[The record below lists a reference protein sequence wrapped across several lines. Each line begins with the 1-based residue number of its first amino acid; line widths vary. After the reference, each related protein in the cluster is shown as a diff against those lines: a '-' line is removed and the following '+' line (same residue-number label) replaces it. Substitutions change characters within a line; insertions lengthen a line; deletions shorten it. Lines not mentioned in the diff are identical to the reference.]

1 MPTVLILG
9 AGSDVAQAIAQAYAA
24 KGFSIQLAARNAA
37 QLQAIQKDIE
47 IRYKVDTTSIVF
59 DAADF
64 AASAATFGQLHPLAD
79 VVVCV
84 FGYLD
89 ANEQSLQHW
98 PEAEKTIA
106 VNYTGAVSVCNAIA
120 IRMAER
126 GSGTIVGI
134 SSVAGE
140 RGRQSNFL
148 YGSAKAA
155 FSVYL
160 DGLRNW
166 LFHKGVH
173 VVTVKPGFIK
183 TKMTDG
189 LNLPPLLTAS
199 PRQVAAA
206 VVNAVDKKKNTLY
219 VKWFWRYIMLIIKFV
234 PEFMFKKMKM

>member
-24 KGFSIQLAARNAA
+24 KGYSIQLAARNPA

-47 IRYKVDTTSIVF
+47 IRYRVECSSVVF

-64 AASAATFGQLHPLAD
+64 AASSATFSQLQPLAD
-79 VVVCV
+79 VAVCV

-89 ANEQSLQHW
+89 ANEQSMQHW

-106 VNYTGAVSVCNAIA
+106 VNYTGAVAVCNAIA

-148 YGSAKAA
+148 YGSAKAG

-166 LFHKGVH
+166 LFHKSVH

-189 LNLPPLLTAS
+189 LTLPPLLIAS
-199 PRQVAAA
+199 SMQVAKA
-206 VVNAVDKKKNTLY
+206 VVHAVDKKKNTIY
-219 VKWFWRYIMLIIKFV
+219 VKWFWRYIMLIIKCV
-234 PEFMFKKMKM
+234 PEFVFKKMKM